1 MDQKTL
7 ATATD
12 VFPYLISPDRTISQ
26 TQGQTA
32 LSPLFARAYLNSF
45 IPESSEILVVYN
57 YGLKNEYE
65 KIFEETLDRNDKID
79 INNIL
84 SQLKDSVDCKIESTV
99 E

>member
-1 MDQKTL
+1 MLD
-7 ATATD
+7 
-12 VFPYLISPDRTISQ
+12 
-26 TQGQTA
+26 
-32 LSPLFARAYLNSF
+32 
-45 IPESSEILVVYN
+45 
-57 YGLKNEYE
+57 E